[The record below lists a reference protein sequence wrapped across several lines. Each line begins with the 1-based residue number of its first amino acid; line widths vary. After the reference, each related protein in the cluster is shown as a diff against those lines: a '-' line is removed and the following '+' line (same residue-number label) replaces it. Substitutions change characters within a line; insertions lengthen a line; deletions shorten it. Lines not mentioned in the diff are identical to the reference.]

1 MYCTDFCAAINALTN
16 SCERCGEKRQ
26 SVLKL
31 ATKKLGLH
39 ILHSAREV
47 VAVIGGR
54 VEVVKRLGHQ
64 QISVGIKAADKLV
77 ALIAKIRFHFKLN
90 AVTILN
96 NRLILNRGRIFYPS
110 RLRQDK

>member
-31 ATKKLGLH
+31 ATKNSLH
-39 ILHSAREV
+39 ILHGAREV

-54 VEVVKRLGHQ
+54 VEVVECLGHQ
-64 QISVGIKAADKLV
+64 QISIGIETADKLV
-77 ALIAKIRFHFKLN
+77 ALIAKIRFHFKFN
-90 AVTILN
+90 AIAIL
-96 NRLILNRGRIFYPS
+96 IAV
-110 RLRQDK
+110 

>member
-31 ATKKLGLH
+31 ATKNLACTFSTG
-39 ILHSAREV
+39 AREV

-54 VEVVKRLGHQ
+54 VKIVECLGHQ
-64 QISVGIKAADKLV
+64 KISVGIKATNKLV

-90 AVTILN
+90 AVTIL
-96 NRLILNRGRIFYPS
+96 ITV
-110 RLRQDK
+110 